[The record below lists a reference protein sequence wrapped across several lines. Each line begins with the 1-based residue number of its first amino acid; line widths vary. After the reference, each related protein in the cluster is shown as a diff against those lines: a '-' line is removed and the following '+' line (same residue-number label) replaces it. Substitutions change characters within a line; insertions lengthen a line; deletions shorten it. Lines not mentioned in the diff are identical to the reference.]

1 VWTKLEPW
9 RRKDSIELIAE
20 LEKIFEVQSLAEK
33 LHLPYKL
40 ISRKWEVRQQLIS
53 VLAPQL
59 KPITGCKASTMTLIR
74 RFREKQEGKSW
85 THWIGRTQRRSMCR
99 TSKCKMESFKRNNS
113 WDTFWGT

>member
-1 VWTKLEPW
+1 VCTKLEPW

-40 ISRKWEVRQQLIS
+40 ISRKWEARQQSIS
-53 VLAPQL
+53 VLAQL

-85 THWIGRTQRRSMCR
+85 THCIGRTQWMSMCR

-113 WDTFWGT
+113 